1 MTYDVVDLHE
11 NVTEKKHIIAPM
23 KVIDNPNSQMDTEVE
38 HILYLPELCPAS
50 KNPKQGSFITLRY
63 KNSAKFLELFS
74 LDKHIDSYIGH
85 TIVRDMEYFVQTI
98 TQTAA
103 DTLGETV
110 TANAEIDYNFI
121 RQRQKITVTAIPTV

>member
-1 MTYDVVDLHE
+1 MTNEILDLHQ
-11 NVTEKKHIIAPM
+11 NVAEQKHKISPM
-23 KVIDNPNSQMDTEVE
+23 NVIDNPNPKMDTEVE

-63 KNSAKFLELFS
+63 KNSNHFLELFS

-98 TQTAA
+98 AQAAA
-103 DTLGETV
+103 DVLKETV
-110 TANAEIDYNFI
+110 TASAKIDYNLI
-121 RQRQKITVTAIPTV
+121 RQCQKIYVVAKPSI